1 MGLFSKLFE
10 SSNSKSFDNMLTLH
24 SSITRALAGV
34 AYFDSTIGSIARAI
48 KDERA
53 ISQIDSITAALIQA
67 LIKNGTATENDT
79 FSSLIGTKLQRLH
92 ECNLKAKDLNPCVF
106 YFLLLALSDANEL
119 HVDKTVSELLA
130 FALSTFWELADGNNS
145 TEMSARRIE
154 ENSSKFK
161 TVARYMDIGE
171 VGVFDLGLVRSITSS
186 PPNNAR
192 LFDPFEEELH
202 KAGFDRFL
210 SGQNRIELENCLR
223 EECLDIWYGLY
234 GQKAQTSLMENRDI
248 AEAILQNDMSTLS
261 TALKAT
267 KESNPEIFNL
277 SVQIM
282 KNHFLVKGIVD
293 KNEDLIEIALTTGAN
308 PNRKCRYQGVSH
320 TPIVAAA
327 RTGDTD
333 ICKRLIE
340 AGADVNKAQSNSET
354 ALANAALLGDVA
366 MVQLLLSKGA
376 DPNAMTHAGTALTQ
390 ASNTAVLFALLSGG
404 ADPNIGDKDEDLPI
418 ITFISENRYEAVF
431 ALTICGTNLQHKN
444 ENGLTA
450 IDYARKY
457 SNEKMVRILTERDYR
472 SQLPS
477 VNLES
482 MRNTLEN
489 RIKNL
494 PTFSYPLNYYPTCKI
509 EKYRSLITES
519 QRERERQAGN
529 LVQKAISAKRRGDL
543 KEANQLYIDA
553 ATDEDVLVVD
563 YIWGWFKVLL
573 LAKNFEEAQLI
584 LRYYHALAVSKNF
597 MLRYERE
604 LDFEETSIQE
614 CFLTMSFDAY
624 SVFQEAT
631 DTWPLRKED
640 VEKKISLFGGS
651 DYWNSYSLTAEEYDS
666 FIRYFG
672 YPELYGSTDWT
683 NRLADD
689 KINELENAILSGDPS
704 AYPKLARLLYET
716 DKERAIVICEKG
728 IDAGD
733 TNDAPFLIAW
743 LTSKDDPERAKE
755 LYRFCID
762 NGHCYAAANNLG
774 TLVEDDDPERAK
786 ELYQRAIEDGNRLI
800 AARNLANLVRETDP
814 ERAKGLY
821 RMAIDAGDKFASTFQ
836 LAILVEK
843 TDKEQAEKL
852 YAESVEAG
860 DHHSA
865 SMRLAMLV
873 EDDDPERAKEFY
885 RMAIDA
891 GNIRA
896 YSRLARLVYKDD
908 RERAIELCEKAVAA
922 GDTDDGAFFLAWL
935 HEKDSPAKARGFYQ
949 ICINNKNCLYNAAN
963 NLGLLVQAD
972 DPERAKKLFQMSID
986 AGNSYYAA
994 NNLAQLIQA
1003 ENPQKAEEL
1012 YRMAIDAGNR
1022 LAAARN
1028 LASLVKES
1036 SPEKAMIFY
1045 QAAIDA
1051 GDKFTSTYQLATL
1064 IEKDDKERAL
1074 SLYAE
1079 SADAGNADAFAKLV
1093 RLAYRFT
1100 RESVASLCESAIEID
1115 NLRSGVFNFALEIA
1129 DSDPKTAEKLYQ
1141 LCIDNKRYLDAAP
1154 NNLGVLVQRDDSER
1168 AKKLF
1173 RMAIDAGDSYYATNN
1188 LGKLIEKED
1197 PEKALALFDSS
1208 AKAGNT
1214 TAFLNYSLL
1223 AEQVYPDSGKAEIEA
1238 VFDKCPKKNRNDY
1251 GVFYM
1256 TRDND
1261 KAISIFEN
1269 CIEAGDRTF
1278 APCNLAHML
1287 AEADPERAES
1297 LYRLSLENES
1307 HNSATEALIG
1317 LDLMLE
1323 QTSPKEAEQF
1333 LSTARER
1340 SNLQESID
1348 FMTDYY
1354 DSIGSP
1360 LSERIR
1366 KAFDQTQPE

>member
-192 LFDPFEEELH
+192 LFDPFEEELR

-494 PTFSYPLNYYPTCKI
+494 LTFSYPLNYYPTCKI

-716 DKERAIVICEKG
+716 DKERAIAICEKG

-922 GDTDDGAFFLAWL
+922 GDTDDGAFVLGWL
-935 HEKDSPAKARGFYQ
+935 HEKDSPEKAKGFYQ
-949 ICINNKNCLYNAAN
+949 LCINNKNCLYNAPN
-963 NLGLLVQAD
+963 NLGLLVQDDNPERAKKLFQMSID
-972 DPERAKKLFQMSID
+972 AGNRLAAARNLANLVGESDPERAKELYRMAVDAGDESSSAFKLACLVEGEDPEQAEKLYAKSINAGNSNARPKLARLIHKNDRQRAISLCEEAVSAGDTNDGAFFLAWLLENDNPERAKELYQLCIDNENCLDTAPNNLGFLIRKEDPERAKKLFQMSID
-986 AGNSYYAA
+986 AG
-994 NNLAQLIQA
+994 
-1003 ENPQKAEEL
+1003 
-1012 YRMAIDAGNR
+1012 
-1022 LAAARN
+1022 
-1028 LASLVKES
+1028 
-1036 SPEKAMIFY
+1036 
-1045 QAAIDA
+1045 
-1051 GDKFTSTYQLATL
+1051 
-1064 IEKDDKERAL
+1064 
-1074 SLYAE
+1074 
-1079 SADAGNADAFAKLV
+1079 
-1093 RLAYRFT
+1093 
-1100 RESVASLCESAIEID
+1100 
-1115 NLRSGVFNFALEIA
+1115 
-1129 DSDPKTAEKLYQ
+1129 
-1141 LCIDNKRYLDAAP
+1141 
-1154 NNLGVLVQRDDSER
+1154 
-1168 AKKLF
+1168 
-1173 RMAIDAGDSYYATNN
+1173 DSYCATNN
-1188 LGKLIEKED
+1188 LGKLIEEED
-1197 PEKALALFDSS
+1197 PERALALFKAAAD
-1208 AKAGNT
+1208 AGNPS
-1214 TAFLNYSLL
+1214 AGNNYITL
-1223 AEQVYPDSGKAEIEA
+1223 AKRVCPDEKMPDIEA
-1238 VFDKCPKKNRNDY
+1238 IMNKYPKKDRNDF
-1251 GVFYM
+1251 GTFFM
-1256 TRDND
+1256 PSDRD
-1261 KAISIFEN
+1261 KAVSIFED
-1269 CIEAGDRTF
+1269 CIDAGDKAY
-1278 APCNLAHML
+1278 APCNLAHMIVDS
-1287 AEADPERAES
+1287 DPDRAES
-1297 LYRLSLENES
+1297 LYRLSLENET
-1307 HNSATEALIG
+1307 HDSATEALIG
-1317 LDLMLE
+1317 LGLLLE
-1323 QTSPKEAEQF
+1323 KSSPEEAKTF
-1333 LSTARER
+1333 LDAARER
-1340 SNLQESID
+1340 DNLQDSID
-1348 FMTDYY
+1348 FMVDYY
-1354 DSIGSP
+1354 DSISSS

-1366 KAFDQTQPE
+1366 KAFEQSN